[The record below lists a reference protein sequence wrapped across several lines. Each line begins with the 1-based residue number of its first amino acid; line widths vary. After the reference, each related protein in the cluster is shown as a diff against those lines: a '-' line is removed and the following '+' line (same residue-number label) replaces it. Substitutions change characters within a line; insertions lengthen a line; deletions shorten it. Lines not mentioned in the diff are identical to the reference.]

1 MTTAKK
7 TKERSTHKLYSLL
20 GEFQTFS
27 HYSVG
32 RTSLRDATNIP
43 FMNWPNG
50 SPCIIGNL
58 YMLSLFNRK
67 GRGSRRGLSRSG
79 QDGGSMG
86 DYAAK
91 LSQLLRRCYHDKID
105 PIMLSDGDFTDY
117 ITELREEKSHINPG
131 TRKRTEDTIS
141 DIGRVWLD
149 FLGFVGR
156 LHGYQDFV
164 APEGR
169 IRVMEKTYNIVDRSG
184 RKLSRSYLAHHSF
197 GPPSR
202 KKKRN
207 PITVEQIALLKDTVR
222 KEKSSTFVKARRSL
236 LIDLLTDTGARR
248 SEIEQITID
257 DIKAAKRLE
266 KNPTLRL
273 TTLKQHGELSFR
285 EVPVLPTLL
294 HLLNN
299 HIERQRN
306 NIMKKKYKGG
316 KDHRRFFVSERTGR
330 PLTSKTLYNE
340 IKILKA
346 ASGIETPIFPHMFRH
361 RFITKLF
368 IDLIRTHQVTNEDE
382 FRRNLLNTEIFKAEV
397 TEWTGHLDPDSINDY
412 LHLALAASADYADT
426 VNTVHMQRAMDAYF
440 EREAELTRRLDEGL
454 SVEDYKKE
462 MKLLKELVQKDFEVA
477 RTREASV
484 KSKHL

>member
-1 MTTAKK
+1 
-7 TKERSTHKLYSLL
+7 
-20 GEFQTFS
+20 
-27 HYSVG
+27 
-32 RTSLRDATNIP
+32 
-43 FMNWPNG
+43 
-50 SPCIIGNL
+50 
-58 YMLSLFNRK
+58 MLSLFNRK
-67 GRGSRRGLSRSG
+67 GRGSKRGLSRSG

-91 LSQLLRRCYHDKID
+91 LSQLLRRCYHDQID
-105 PIMLSDGDFTDY
+105 PIMLSDGDFSDY
-117 ITELREEKSHINPG
+117 ITELREETSPRNPSVP
-131 TRKRTEDTIS
+131 KRTEGTIS
-141 DIGRVWLD
+141 EIGRVWLD
-149 FLGFVGR
+149 FLGFIGR
-156 LHGYQDFV
+156 LHGYPDFV

-169 IRVMEKTYNIVDRSG
+169 IRAIERTYDIVDSFG
-184 RKLSRSYLAHHSF
+184 RKTRRTYLVHHSF

-207 PITVEQIALLKDTVR
+207 PITVEQIALLKDTAR
-222 KEKSSTFVKARRSL
+222 KAKSSAFVKVRRSL

-248 SEIEQITID
+248 SEIEQVTID
-257 DIKAAKRLE
+257 DIKAAKKLE

-273 TTLKQHGELSFR
+273 TTLKQGELSFR

-299 HIERQRN
+299 YIERQRSD
-306 NIMKKKYKGG
+306 IMKKKYKDGQ
-316 KDHRRFFVSERTGR
+316 DHRMFFVSDRTGR
-330 PLTSKTLYNE
+330 PLKSKTLYNE
-340 IKILKA
+340 IKNLKT

-397 TEWTGHLDPDSINDY
+397 TQWTGHLDPDSINDY

-440 EREAELTRRLDEGL
+440 EREAELTRRLEDGL
-454 SVEDYKKE
+454 TVAEYAKE
-462 MKLLKELVQKDFEVA
+462 LKLLKELVKKDFEVA
-477 RTREASV
+477 RTREASI

>member
-7 TKERSTHKLYSLL
+7 NKERSTHKLYSLL
-20 GEFQTFS
+20 GEFDTFS
-27 HYSVG
+27 HYSDG

-58 YMLSLFNRK
+58 YMLSLFNRR

-79 QDGGSMG
+79 QDGGTMAV
-86 DYAAK
+86 YAAS

-105 PIMLSDGDFTDY
+105 PIMLTDGDFTDY
-117 ITELREEKSHINPG
+117 ITELREERSPVNPSEP
-131 TRKRTEDTIS
+131 KRIEDTIS
-141 DIGRVWLD
+141 EIGRVWLD
-149 FLGFVGR
+149 FLGVVGR
-156 LHGYQDFV
+156 LHGYPNFV

-169 IRVMEKTYNIVDRSG
+169 IRAIEKTYHFKD
-184 RKLSRSYLAHHSF
+184 KLGQKRTETYLSHHSF

-202 KKKRN
+202 KKKIN
-207 PITVEQIALLKDTVR
+207 PITAEQIALLKDTAR
-222 KEKSSTFVKARRSL
+222 KEESSLFVKVRRSL

-248 SEIEQITID
+248 SEIEQLTID
-257 DIKAAKRLE
+257 DIKAAKKL

-273 TTLKQHGELSFR
+273 TTLKQHGVLSFR

-294 HLLNN
+294 HHLNN
-299 HIERQRN
+299 FVEKQRN
-306 NIMKKKYKGG
+306 DIMKKKYKDGT
-316 KDHRRFFVSERTGR
+316 DHRRFFVSERNGQ
-330 PLTSKTLYNE
+330 PLSSKYLYNE
-340 IKILKA
+340 IKKLKV

-368 IDLIRTHQVTNEDE
+368 IDLIRTHQITNEDE
-382 FRRNLLNTEIFKAEV
+382 FRRNLLDTEIFKAQV
-397 TEWTGHLDPDSINDY
+397 TEWTGHLDSNSINTY
-412 LHLALAASADYADT
+412 LHLALAASADYAET

-440 EREAELTRRLDEGL
+440 VREAELTRRLEEGL
-454 SVEDYKKE
+454 PVEEYMKE
-462 MKLLKELVQKDFEVA
+462 LKLLKELVQKDFEVA
-477 RTREASV
+477 RVREASA

>member
-1 MTTAKK
+1 
-7 TKERSTHKLYSLL
+7 
-20 GEFQTFS
+20 
-27 HYSVG
+27 
-32 RTSLRDATNIP
+32 
-43 FMNWPNG
+43 
-50 SPCIIGNL
+50 
-58 YMLSLFNRK
+58 
-67 GRGSRRGLSRSG
+67 
-79 QDGGSMG
+79 MG

-91 LSQLLRRCYHDKID
+91 LSQLLRRCYHDKIE
-105 PIMLSDGDFTDY
+105 PIMLTDGDFTDY
-117 ITELREEKSHINPG
+117 ITELREEKSLINPG

-149 FLGFVGR
+149 FLSFVGR

-169 IRVMEKTYNIVDRSG
+169 IRVMEKTYNTVDRSG
-184 RKLSRSYLAHHSF
+184 RKLSRSYLVHHSF

-207 PITVEQIALLKDTVR
+207 PITVEQIALLKDTAR
-222 KEKSSTFVKARRSL
+222 KEKTSNFVKARRSL

-306 NIMKKKYKGG
+306 NIMKKKYKEGN
-316 KDHRRFFVSERTGR
+316 DHRRFFVSERTGR

-346 ASGIETPIFPHMFRH
+346 ASGIEPPIFPHMFRH

-484 KSKHL
+484 KSKRL

>member
-1 MTTAKK
+1 MTTVKK

-20 GEFQTFS
+20 GEFKTFS
-27 HYSVG
+27 HYSID
-32 RTSLRDATNIP
+32 RISLRDATNIP

-67 GRGSRRGLSRSG
+67 GRGARHGLSRSG

-91 LSQLLRRCYHDKID
+91 LSQLLRRCFHDQVD
-105 PIMLSDGDFTDY
+105 PINLTDGNFTDY
-117 ITELREEKSHINPG
+117 VNELRLETSPRNSSV
-131 TRKRTEDTIS
+131 RKRTEDTIS
-141 DIGRVWLD
+141 AIGRVWLD

-156 LHGYQDFV
+156 MHGYQNFV

-169 IRVMEKTYNIVDRSG
+169 IRATEKSYFKVDRLG
-184 RKLSRSYLAHHSF
+184 RKSVRTYLTHHSF

-202 KKKRN
+202 NKKRN
-207 PITVEQIALLKDTVR
+207 PITVEQIALLKEAAR
-222 KEKSSTFVKARRSL
+222 KAKTSAFVKARRSL

-257 DIKAAKRLE
+257 DIKSAKKLE

-273 TTLKQHGELSFR
+273 TTLKQGALSFR

-294 HLLNN
+294 HHLDSY
-299 HIERQRN
+299 IERQRSE
-306 NIMKKKYKGG
+306 IMKKKYRDG
-316 KDHRRFFVSERTGR
+316 KDHRLFFVSERTGR

-340 IKILKA
+340 IKHLKVC
-346 ASGIETPIFPHMFRH
+346 SGIASPIFPHMFRH

-368 IDLIRTHQVTNEDE
+368 IDLILMHQVTNEDE
-382 FRRNLLNTEIFKAEV
+382 FRRNLLHTEIFKVEV
-397 TEWTGHLDPDSINDY
+397 TQWTGHLDTGSIDDY
-412 LHLALAASADYADT
+412 LHLALADATGYAET
-426 VNTVHMQRAMDAYF
+426 VNSVHMKRAMDSYF
-440 EREAELTRRLDEGL
+440 EREAELTQRLEEGL
-454 SVEDYKKE
+454 PIAEYKKE
-462 MKLLKELVQKDFEVA
+462 LTNLKELLQKDLA
-477 RTREASV
+477 ASR
-484 KSKHL
+484 SKCNT

>member
-7 TKERSTHKLYSLL
+7 TSERSTHKLYSLL

-32 RTSLRDATNIP
+32 RTNVRDATNIP

-50 SPCIIGNL
+50 SPCVIGNL

-67 GRGSRRGLSRSG
+67 GRGARRGLSRSG

-91 LSQLLRRCYHDKID
+91 LSQLLRRCFHDQID
-105 PIMLSDGDFTDY
+105 PIMLSDGDFSDY
-117 ITELREEKSHINPG
+117 IDELRKEISPRNPSAP
-131 TRKRTEDTIS
+131 RRTEDTIS
-141 DIGRVWLD
+141 EIGRVWLD

-156 LHGYQDFV
+156 MHGYENFV

-169 IRVMEKTYNIVDRSG
+169 IRATEKTYDQVNSFGLKTR
-184 RKLSRSYLAHHSF
+184 RTYLTHHSF

-207 PITVEQIALLKDTVR
+207 PISVEQIALLKDTAR
-222 KEKSSTFVKARRSL
+222 KARSSAFVKARRSL

-248 SEIEQITID
+248 SEIEQVTID
-257 DIKAAKRLE
+257 DIKAAKKLD

-273 TTLKQHGELSFR
+273 TTLKQGVFSFR
-285 EVPVLPTLL
+285 EVPILPTLL
-294 HLLNN
+294 HLLYNFV
-299 HIERQRN
+299 ERQRSD
-306 NIMKKKYKGG
+306 IMKKKYKGG
-316 KDHRRFFVSERTGR
+316 KDHRLFFVSERTGR

-340 IKILKA
+340 IATLKQL
-346 ASGIETPIFPHMFRH
+346 SGIETPIFPHMFRH

-368 IDLIRTHQVTNEDE
+368 IDLILTHQVTNEDE
-382 FRRNLLNTEIFKAEV
+382 FRRNLLNTEIFKIEV
-397 TEWTGHLDPDSINDY
+397 TQWTGHLDANSINDY
-412 LHLALAASADYADT
+412 LHLALAASAGYAET
-426 VNTVHMQRAMDAYF
+426 VTSVHMKRAMDAYF
-440 EREAELTRRLDEGL
+440 EREAELTRRLEEGL
-454 SVEDYKKE
+454 SVAEYMKE
-462 MKLLKELVQKDFEVA
+462 KKLLQELVQKDFEVA
-477 RTREASV
+477 RNREAST
-484 KSKHL
+484 KSRHV